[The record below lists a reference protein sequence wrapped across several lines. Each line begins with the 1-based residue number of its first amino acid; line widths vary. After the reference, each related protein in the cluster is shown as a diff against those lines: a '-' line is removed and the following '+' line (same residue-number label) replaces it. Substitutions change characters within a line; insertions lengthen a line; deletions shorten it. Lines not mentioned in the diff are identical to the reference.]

1 MISGTQKVEMYTC
14 KYSESENVQLVDTPG
29 FDDTNRTDTEVLEEN
44 ARWLTATYRSNIKL
58 RGIIYLHPISDPRMP
73 GAARRNLLMFTKLCG
88 INACPQISLA
98 TTWWEKTDFQ
108 DGLNREQ
115 ELRNTP
121 DFWGYMLSKGSR
133 LERHLNDRESA
144 MRLITSVV
152 ERGKSSEVALDLQKQ
167 MVDEKKTLIQTTA
180 GMDLEGELL
189 KTRQKFQKQIDMLQ
203 NQHRETQK
211 MQEKEM
217 AKELEAQ
224 KELTDKLRKTER
236 EQADLQKNSQREHDR
251 RFSEL
256 QAQLRAAR
264 DEADAREARQQR
276 ILEDQRER
284 QRRQES
290 QQKQEIEYM
299 RRRLEAS
306 QSSPAMPTETPFV
319 RVTPAVSENPQPP
332 ATGRKTIHS
341 LTMVDS
347 HHYFVGAE
355 RPYWK

>member
-1 MISGTQKVEMYTC
+1 
-14 KYSESENVQLVDTPG
+14 
-29 FDDTNRTDTEVLEEN
+29 
-44 ARWLTATYRSNIKL
+44 
-58 RGIIYLHPISDPRMP
+58 
-73 GAARRNLLMFTKLCG
+73 MFTKLCG
-88 INACPQISLA
+88 INACQISLA

-152 ERGKSSEVALDLQKQ
+152 ERGKSSAVALDLQKQ

-180 GMDLEGELL
+180 GMELEGELL
-189 KTRQKFQKQIDMLQ
+189 KTTQKFQKQIDMLQ
-203 NQHRETQK
+203 NQHREAQK

-224 KELTDKLRKTER
+224 KKELTDRLRKTER

-264 DEADAREARQQR
+264 NEADAREARQQR
-276 ILEDQRER
+276 ILEDQRET
-284 QRRQES
+284 QWRQES
-290 QQKQEIEYM
+290 QQKQEIERSGNFGTEYPS
-299 RRRLEAS
+299 LESYLVQKKQYDKPVCLSLGPNGAYFARTKWACS
-306 QSSPAMPTETPFV
+306 RVLPA
-319 RVTPAVSENPQPP
+319 
-332 ATGRKTIHS
+332 
-341 LTMVDS
+341 D
-347 HHYFVGAE
+347 AE
-355 RPYWK
+355 SYIGDISKIKSMW